1 VIIGDENDLREQL
14 DRTFEPVTPSP
25 APIEDAV
32 RRGKAIRGRRRAGA
46 VASLAVVVAVAVA
59 VAVQPVQHSVREASP
74 ASGHYTATVHVPS
87 PNAPAGA
94 IAYGTV
100 NGQWWE
106 LVASQP
112 GTDGAGPG
120 QQLVMAS
127 GAAFGSSGVADVEP
141 PFAPDPSSPVALT
154 ALQSGT
160 TQCQFGAVAADVS
173 YVTVRLGNG
182 IVLTLHPVTVFGA
195 RVVAFAVPAGTEI
208 VSATAYSGHGE
219 ISTAIPFN
227 GGPAGLA
234 SFGLWLK
241 PGQRQPAR
249 FSGRI
254 GSGTFDGKP
263 WSATAYLGPWG
274 LCVEDSGGGTSGDS
288 CVPVIAGLGTSVMF
302 WTAGTP
308 DVASGSAAAQVTRLV
323 VTRPDGSTTQVR
335 PVQVGGQKFF
345 AFAMS
350 AGHKKVRWAAYDSS
364 GGLVASSTLIPDVGA
379 AG

>member
-1 VIIGDENDLREQL
+1 MIIGDENDLREQL
-14 DRTFEPVTPSP
+14 DRAFGPVTPSP
-25 APIEDAV
+25 APIEGAV

-46 VASLAVVVAVAVA
+46 VASLAVAAAAVAVA
-59 VAVQPVQHSVREASP
+59 VPLSQHATRAASP

-94 IAYGTV
+94 IAYGTI

-112 GTDGAGPG
+112 GTDGAGRG
-120 QQLVMAS
+120 QQLVTAS
-127 GAAFGSSGVADVEP
+127 GAAFGSSGLADVEP

-154 ALQSGT
+154 GLQSGT

-182 IVLTLHPVTVFGA
+182 IVLTLHPVTVFGV
-195 RVVAFAVPAGTEI
+195 RVVAFAAPAGAEI
-208 VSATAYSGHGE
+208 VSATAYSAHGE
-219 ISTAIPFN
+219 IAAAIPFN
-227 GGPAGLA
+227 DPIGGA

-249 FSGRI
+249 FSGRV
-254 GSGTFDGKP
+254 GSGTFDGKA
-263 WSATAYLGPWG
+263 WSATAYVGPWG
-274 LCVEDSGGGTSGDS
+274 LCVVDRGGGGVSGSS
-288 CVPVIAGLGTSVMF
+288 CVPVLAGLGTSVMF

-308 DVASGSAAAQVTRLV
+308 EVASGSAAAQVTRLV
-323 VTRPDGSTTQVR
+323 VTQPDGTTTQVR
-335 PVQVGGQKFF
+335 PVQVGAQKFF

-364 GGLVASSTLIPDVGA
+364 GHLVASSTLIPD
-379 AG
+379 AGVSG

>member
-1 VIIGDENDLREQL
+1 MIIGDENDLREQL
-14 DRTFEPVTPSP
+14 NRTFEPVTPSP

-32 RRGKAIRGRRRAGA
+32 RRGRAIRGRRRAGA
-46 VASLAVVVAVAVA
+46 VASLAVVAAVAVA
-59 VAVQPVQHSVREASP
+59 VAVQPVQHSARATSP
-74 ASGHYTATVHVPS
+74 ASGRYTATVHVPS

-112 GTDGAGPG
+112 GTDGAGRG
-120 QQLVMAS
+120 QQLVTAS
-127 GAAFGSSGVADVEP
+127 GAAFGSSEVADVEP

-182 IVLTLHPVTVFGA
+182 IVLTLHPVTVFGT
-195 RVVAFAVPAGTEI
+195 RVVAFAAPAGTEI

-227 GGPAGLA
+227 DPIGGA

-241 PGQRQPAR
+241 PGQHQPAR
-249 FSGRI
+249 FSGRV
-254 GSGTFDGKP
+254 GSGTFDGKA
-263 WSATAYLGPWG
+263 WSATAYVGPWG
-274 LCVEDSGGGTSGDS
+274 LCVVDGSDGGVSGSS
-288 CVPVIAGLGTSVMF
+288 CVPVLSGLGTSVMF

-308 DVASGSAAAQVTRLV
+308 EVASGSAATQVTRLV
-323 VTRPDGSTTQVR
+323 VTQPDGTTTQIR
-335 PVQVGGQKFF
+335 PVKVGGQKFF

-364 GGLVASSTLIPDVGA
+364 GRLVASSTLIPDVGA
-379 AG
+379 VG

>member
-14 DRTFEPVTPSP
+14 DRAFEPVAAGP

-32 RRGKAIRGRRRAGA
+32 RRGRVIRGWRRAGA
-46 VASLAVVVAVAVA
+46 VAGLAVVVAAVA
-59 VAVQPVQHSVREASP
+59 VAVPLVQHGTRAASP

-106 LVASQP
+106 LVASKP
-112 GTDGAGPG
+112 GTEGAGHG

-127 GAAFGSSGVADVEP
+127 GAAFGSSGLADIEP
-141 PFAPDPSSPVALT
+141 PFTPDPSSPVTLT
-154 ALQSGT
+154 GLQSGT

-182 IVLTLHPVTVFGA
+182 IVLTLHPATVFGA
-195 RVVAFAVPAGTEI
+195 RVVAFAVPAGAEI
-208 VSATAYSGHGE
+208 VSATAYSDHGE

-227 GGPAGLA
+227 DPGGLT

-241 PGQRQPAR
+241 PSQRQPAR
-249 FSGRI
+249 FSGRV
-254 GSGTFDGKP
+254 GSGTFDGKA
-263 WSATAYLGPWG
+263 WSATAYVGPWG
-274 LCVEDSGGGTSGDS
+274 LCVEDSGGGSSGSS
-288 CVPVIAGLGTSVMF
+288 CVPVTGGLGTSVMF

-308 DVASGSAAAQVTRLV
+308 EVASGSAAAQVTRIV
-323 VTRPDGSTTQVR
+323 VTQPDGTTTQVR
-335 PVQVGGQKFF
+335 PVKVGGQKFF

-379 AG
+379 AS

>member
-1 VIIGDENDLREQL
+1 
-14 DRTFEPVTPSP
+14 
-25 APIEDAV
+25 
-32 RRGKAIRGRRRAGA
+32 
-46 VASLAVVVAVAVA
+46 VVVAVAVA
-59 VAVQPVQHSVREASP
+59 VAVQPVQHSTRTASP
-74 ASGHYTATVHVPS
+74 ASAHYTATVHVPS

-106 LVASQP
+106 LVASKP
-112 GTDGAGPG
+112 GTEGAGPG
-120 QQLVMAS
+120 QQLVTAS
-127 GAAFGSSGVADVEP
+127 GAAFGSSGLADVEP
-141 PFAPDPSSPVALT
+141 PLTPDPSSPVALT
-154 ALQSGT
+154 GLQSGT

-195 RVVAFAVPAGTEI
+195 RVVAFAVPVGAEI

-227 GGPAGLA
+227 DPARLA
-234 SFGLWLK
+234 YFGLWLK

-249 FSGRI
+249 FSGRV
-254 GSGTFDGKP
+254 GSGSFDGKA
-263 WSATAYLGPWG
+263 WSATAYAGPWG
-274 LCVEDSGGGTSGDS
+274 VCVDSSSGGGVSGSS
-288 CVPVIAGLGTSVMF
+288 CVPVSSGLGTSVMY

-308 DVASGSAAAQVTRLV
+308 EVVTGSAAAQVTRLV